1 MQTKN
6 ILFSPFSGVELNESG
21 CRFVIDRAGY
31 STNRLWFMPMP
42 NNTAAH
48 AGFGV
53 TVIAAGLLRG
63 DGAYSGP
70 VYNGLKIHAVNSGE
84 LVINFDGYSMPDDQL
99 QYVVKIMP
107 ANSTARASLL
117 SVYFIEYIP
126 EGIRLN
132 VRRGN
137 ANLGVADLQSAQFMI
152 EVSSIQ

>member
-1 MQTKN
+1 MKAVAGLLLTGLATVQTA
-6 ILFSPFSGVELNESG
+6 SG
-21 CRFVIDRAGY
+21 Y
-31 STNRLWFMPMP
+31 MPMP

-63 DGAYSGP
+63 DGAHSGT
-70 VYNGLKIHAVNSGE
+70 VYNGLKNHAVNSGE
-84 LVINFDGYSMPDDQL
+84 LVITFDGYSMPDDQL